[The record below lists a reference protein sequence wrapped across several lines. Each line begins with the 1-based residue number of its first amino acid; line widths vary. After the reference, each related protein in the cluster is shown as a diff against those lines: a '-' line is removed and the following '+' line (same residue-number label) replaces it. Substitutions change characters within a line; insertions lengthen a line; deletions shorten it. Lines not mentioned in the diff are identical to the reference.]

1 MIVDK
6 LTVIGLGLIGG
17 SICSAV
23 KKHGLAGEVLGFDTD
38 SEAGDYA
45 VKNGFVDSC
54 LKSLNQNNDSDLV
67 VVATYVDRIADTVRE
82 IAPNLKQGCVI
93 TDVGSVKL
101 NVVESVESFL
111 DNDLIFIG
119 SHPIAGSEKPGIENS
134 DPNLFNNRSTI
145 ITPSE
150 NTDEQ
155 SIDFI
160 SSFWKGIGS
169 VVLRMDP
176 VLHDR
181 IFAYVSHLPHIAAYT
196 LVNTLNSSDIE
207 NIFTYSGGGLKDYT
221 RIASSSPEMWKTIF
235 RQNKKYLLESIR
247 EFKNN
252 LELIESAIEEDNL
265 NDLQAIL
272 EKAQKNKLTIE

>member
-6 LTVIGLGLIGG
+6 MTVIGLGLIGG

-38 SEAGDYA
+38 SGAGEYA
-45 VKNGFVDSC
+45 VKNGFIDSC
-54 LKSLNQNNDSDLV
+54 LESINQKNDSGLV
-67 VVATYVDRIADTVRE
+67 VVATYVDRIAETVRE
-82 IAPNLKQGCVI
+82 IAPNLNKGCVI
-93 TDVGSVKL
+93 TDVGSVKT

-111 DNDLIFIG
+111 DGGLVFIG

-134 DPNLFNNRSTI
+134 DPDLFKNRSTI

-160 SSFWKGIGS
+160 SNFWRAIGS
-169 VVLRMDP
+169 DVLRMDP
-176 VLHDR
+176 LLHDR
-181 IFAYVSHLPHIAAYT
+181 IFAYVSHLPHVAAYT
-196 LVNTLNSSDIE
+196 LVSTLSSSDIE

-235 RQNKKYLLESIR
+235 MQNKEYLLESIR

-265 NDLQAIL
+265 NNLQTIL
-272 EKAQKNKLTIE
+272 DKAQKNKLSQE